1 MKRVLWGGLALC
13 FLLLTGCGGR
23 EPENTI
29 LVRILAVDRVETGL
43 RLTAYSGVQ
52 DLGETPGVCLTGEG
66 DSLEEALKTLRTKG
80 NGYPSLTHMTQ
91 LVVGEGVALEPLLE
105 SLVTGRETGY
115 SATLWQVTG
124 TAAEVLAGAKTPV
137 ERLEALEKNGGAQP
151 PNILD
156 GLVSLRREGQVSLPV
171 LLPAGEDLARGGDRR
186 GG

>member
-1 MKRVLWGGLALC
+1 MRRSLWGGLALC
-13 FLLLTGCGGR
+13 FLLLTGCAGR

-52 DLGETPGVCLTGEG
+52 DLGKTPGVCLVGEG
-66 DSLEEALKTLRTKG
+66 DSLEGALKALRTKG

-91 LVVGEGVALEPLLE
+91 LVVGEGVALEPLLAG
-105 SLVTGRETGY
+105 LVTGRETGY
-115 SATLWQVTG
+115 SATLWRVSG
-124 TAAEVLAGAKTPV
+124 GAAEILAGAKTPV
-137 ERLEALEKNGGAQP
+137 ERLEALEKSGGTPP

-156 GLVSLRREGQVSLPV
+156 GLVCLAREGQVSLPI
-171 LLPAGEDLARGGDRR
+171 LLPAGDDLARGGDRR

>member
-1 MKRVLWGGLALC
+1 
-13 FLLLTGCGGR
+13 
-23 EPENTI
+23 
-29 LVRILAVDRVETGL
+29 
-43 RLTAYSGVQ
+43 
-52 DLGETPGVCLTGEG
+52 
-66 DSLEEALKTLRTKG
+66 KG

-91 LVVGEGVALEPLLE
+91 LVVGDGVALEPLLE

-171 LLPAGEDLARGGDRR
+171 LLSAGEDLARGGDRR